1 MKKDY
6 FQNLTVVLMALIIS
20 IGSVSCDNLKPEEV
34 VDKTVSALQTEDYK
48 EIANYLYVD
57 TLQTLNSEET
67 EIFVNALTELRTDKP
82 QINSFEI
89 MSFPNE
95 NSNNGDF
102 KVKLIFSD
110 GVKEIQCGRLVKDQQ
125 NKWKLD
131 ILSDSVQTIE
141 NETLFG
147 QDIKIALLKVLAS
160 RSIAQRQYE
169 LGLCYLESPILK
181 SDTVQ
186 AVRLIKAASD
196 AEYAPALGKY
206 GGFMLH
212 GENGVPKN
220 ATKAF
225 QLAEKGAEMGDSYS
239 MYLVSDCYAD
249 GEGVEQDYNKAF
261 EYASKGAELGNPDAI
276 CILGWC
282 YDNGKGTK
290 VDNTAAFECFERAAK
305 FDNTRAIRNLGV
317 LYEAGRGV
325 KKDYRKAVDFY
336 KIAAERGD
344 TYACYRLG
352 WCYWEGNGVEK
363 NKNEAYK
370 WVKKAADDGMPLAI
384 SLMKW
389 IEKH

>member
-1 MKKDY
+1 MKKNY
-6 FQNLTVVLMALIIS
+6 LQNLTVVLMALIIS

-34 VDKTVSALQTEDYK
+34 VEKTGSALQSEDYK
-48 EIANYLYVD
+48 EIAGCLYVD

-67 EIFVNALTELRTDKP
+67 EIFVNALTELRTGKP

-95 NSNNGDF
+95 NSSNGDF
-102 KVKLIFSD
+102 KVKLTFSD

-131 ILSDSVQTIE
+131 ILSDSVQTTE

-160 RSIAQRQYE
+160 QSIPQRQYE

-206 GGFMLH
+206 GSFMLH
-212 GENGVPKN
+212 GENGVPQN

-225 QLAEKGAEMGDSYS
+225 QLAEKGAEMGDGYS
-239 MYLVSDCYAD
+239 MYLVSGCYIN
-249 GEGVEQDYNKAF
+249 GEGVEQDYDKAF
-261 EYASKGAELGNPDAI
+261 KYASKGAELGDPDAI
-276 CILGWC
+276 CRLGWC

-290 VDNTAAFECFERAAK
+290 VDNTAAFECFERSANL
-305 FDNTRAIRNLGV
+305 DNIPAIRNLGI
-317 LYEAGRGV
+317 LYEFGRGV
-325 KKDYRKAVDFY
+325 PKDLKKAVELY
-336 KIAAERGD
+336 KKAAEKGD
-344 TYACYRLG
+344 RDACYHLG
-352 WCYWEGNGVEK
+352 WCYFDGKGVEK
-363 NKNEAYK
+363 NTDEAYK
-370 WVKKAADDGMPLAI
+370 WVKKAADDGLPIAI
-384 SLMKW
+384 SLKEWM
-389 IEKH
+389 EKH